1 MPTSADR
8 FHRVALITGITGQD
22 GGYLA
27 EQLLAEGTAVHGLVR
42 PGDTV
47 AVDELTGRSP
57 GVALYEVDLAETDR
71 LAGLVAEIEPDEIY
85 NLAGISSVAYSWEH
99 PVLTAQ
105 LSGVA
110 AVAMLEA
117 AWRQQ
122 EKVGRRVG
130 FVQAS
135 SAEIFG
141 NADESP
147 QTELT
152 PVAPVSPYGAAKAY
166 AHHMTGIYRDRGL
179 ASSACILFNHES
191 PRRPE
196 TFVTRKIT
204 ATAARIR
211 IEGAGVIRLGNLDAR
226 RDWGWA
232 PDYVDAM
239 VRAARTETPA
249 DFVVATGESHTVA
262 EFAEA
267 ALRRAGIGDSW
278 RDHVEVDP
286 AFFRPIDAIA
296 MVGDASK
303 ARRALGWAPTV
314 PFEEVVGRMV
324 DHDLELLT
332 RAQLTASEGDHL

>member
-1 MPTSADR
+1 VPTSADR
-8 FHRVALITGITGQD
+8 PGRVALITGITGQD

-27 EQLLAEGTAVHGLVR
+27 EQLLAEGTSVYGLVR

-47 AVDELTGRSP
+47 AVDELTARSP
-57 GVALYEVDLAETDR
+57 QVVLYEVDLAETDR
-71 LAGLVAEIEPDEIY
+71 LAGLVAEIAPDEIY
-85 NLAGISSVAYSWEH
+85 NLAGISSVAFSWEH

-110 AVAMLEA
+110 AAAMLEA

-122 EKVGRRVG
+122 ESTGRRVG

-141 NADESP
+141 DAGESP

-152 PVAPVSPYGAAKAY
+152 PVVPVSPYGAAKAY
-166 AHHMTGIYRDRGL
+166 AHHMTAIYRQRGL
-179 ASSACILFNHES
+179 AASSCILFNHES

-196 TFVTRKIT
+196 SFVTRKIT
-204 ATAARIR
+204 STAARI
-211 IEGAGVIRLGNLDAR
+211 GHDGSGVIRLGNLDAS

-239 VRAARTETPA
+239 VRSARTNAPG
-249 DFVVATGESHTVA
+249 DFVVATGETHTVA

-267 ALRRAGIGDSW
+267 ALRRAGVGESW
-278 RDHVEVDP
+278 RDHVEVAP
-286 AFFRPIDAIA
+286 EFFRPVDATA
-296 MVGDASK
+296 MVGDAGK
-303 ARRALGWAPTV
+303 ARRELGWEPTV
-314 PFEEVVGRMV
+314 PFADVVGSMV
-324 DHDLELLT
+324 DHDLELIRT
-332 RAQLTASEGDHL
+332 SSA